1 MPVKL
6 VKGVVHLER
15 EYLVCRRG
23 DVLSPEQCRI
33 LKLFQIEISEFR
45 VGLLAVWTDGE
56 GVEELT
62 EKDSCMMRTS
72 LHPEVLV
79 VCKQLDDGLYYF
91 IPQPYENKGESP
103 VNEAME
109 ED

>member
-1 MPVKL
+1 
-6 VKGVVHLER
+6 
-15 EYLVCRRG
+15 
-23 DVLSPEQCRI
+23 
-33 LKLFQIEISEFR
+33 
-45 VGLLAVWTDGE
+45 
-56 GVEELT
+56 
-62 EKDSCMMRTS
+62 MRTS

-91 IPQPYENKGESP
+91 IPQPYENKGESL